1 MSKKI
6 ILLSVIIM
14 CTFMYGCESQKDDT
28 NTQEATAE
36 NLRVNENETDTA
48 GINETTEIPVAQR
61 NDWEPIN
68 IQWWGRDKN

>member
-6 ILLSVIIM
+6 ILLSAIVM
-14 CTFMYGCESQKDDT
+14 CTFIYGCGTQKNQQT
-28 NTQEATAE
+28 TTE

-68 IQWWGRDKN
+68 IQWWGRDTN